1 MFLCSVNPIDLTTI
15 LALDDSDIQILK
27 TYVGLYLMINPV
39 SSIPFPTQGQ
49 GPYAAKLKGVDV
61 DIKEIQKRINEKL
74 G

>member
-1 MFLCSVNPIDLTTI
+1 M
-15 LALDDSDIQILK
+15 A
-27 TYVGLYLMINPV
+27 
-39 SSIPFPTQGQ
+39 FPTQGQ